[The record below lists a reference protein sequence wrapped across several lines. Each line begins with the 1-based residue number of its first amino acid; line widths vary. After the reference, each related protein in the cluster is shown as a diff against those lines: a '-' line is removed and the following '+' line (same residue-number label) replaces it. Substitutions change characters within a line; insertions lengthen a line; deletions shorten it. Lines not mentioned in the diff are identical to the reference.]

1 MKKILIQSLVFCF
14 VLTFNAIGQISNLRI
29 NGDSADFSLASG
41 DVVSWSY
48 DVPNPGDTTFLD
60 FWIDVNK
67 NGEIDSTDI
76 QWIYF
81 NQIDGDT
88 HGQNG
93 PPDIDG
99 VADGHVSFQQKVGL
113 APADYIMTF
122 QNNDSVVTISGTV
135 TPLDSATFTISGN
148 VVVPDGYSKANIAL
162 ELESSSDNGGGAFWQ
177 ALTDTNGNFSIKMD
191 ADTTGNPWKL
201 SISNA
206 FIFESA
212 TIFPQNIHV
221 TLDSS
226 EAKEYLANNFTITN
240 ASASISGVVKD
251 ESGSPVI
258 NANVYINNSN
268 GNFESDVNSDFE
280 GRYFIGLSSN
290 DLPQSNL
297 NLGSWLDT
305 NYVQFNYSIPSINV
319 GDSLIHDVYIYKANS
334 VIKGRLTLNGN
345 GSGMMDIFAYSRDTG
360 YVRTVT
366 NDSGYF
372 EFRVTNKISDY
383 EIYVSQV
390 PQGFVDDSIVVH
402 AGDSTANLDLKALT
416 DVKNSNENIPK
427 DYSLNQNYPN
437 PFNPTTLIKYQIPE
451 SGFVSLKVYDILGNE
466 VETLV
471 NETENAGSYEIKFN
485 GSDLS
490 SGIYF
495 YQLRTKNYTATK
507 KFMLLK

>member
-1 MKKILIQSLVFCF
+1 M
-14 VLTFNAIGQISNLRI
+14 
-29 NGDSADFSLASG
+29 ASG
-41 DVVSWSY
+41 DVVSLSY

-60 FWIDVNK
+60 FWIDVNN
-67 NGEIDSTDI
+67 NGKVDSSDI
-76 QWIYF
+76 QWVYF

-88 HGQNG
+88 HKQNG

-99 VADGHVSFQQKVGL
+99 SADGHVAYQQKVGL
-113 APADYIMTF
+113 APAHYIMTF

-135 TPLDSATFTISGN
+135 TPLDSATFTITGT

-177 ALTDTNGNFSIKMD
+177 ALTDTSGNFSIRMD

-201 SISNA
+201 SISNS
-206 FIFESA
+206 FIFKSA
-212 TIFPQNIHV
+212 TIFPQNIHL

-226 EAKEYLANNFTITN
+226 EAKEYANNNFTITD
-240 ASASISGVVKD
+240 ASASISRTEKD
-251 ESGSPVI
+251 EKGNPVV

-280 GRYFIGLSSN
+280 GRYFLGLSSN
-290 DLPQSNL
+290 DLPQSDL
-297 NLGSWLDT
+297 NLGSWMDT
-305 NYVQFNYSIPSINV
+305 NYVQFNYNISSINF
-319 GDSLIHDVYIYKANS
+319 GDSLIHDVYLYKVNS
-334 VIKGRLTLNGN
+334 VIRGRLTLNGESA
-345 GSGMMDIFAYSRDTG
+345 GIMDIFAYSQDTG

-372 EFRVTNKISDY
+372 EFRVTNKISNY
-383 EIYVSQV
+383 EIYIGQV
-390 PQGFVDDSIVVH
+390 PQGFINDSIVVH
-402 AGDSTANLDLKALT
+402 AGDTTANLDLKVLT
-416 DVKNSNENIPK
+416 SVKQSNGNIPK
-427 DYSLNQNYPN
+427 DYSLKQNYPN

-471 NETENAGSYEIKFN
+471 NETESAGIYEIKFN

-495 YQLRTKNYTATK
+495 YQIRTNNYSATK